1 MRVGSIS
8 SQIVNKDLNNKLTN
22 SVKVETIGS
31 ILPMIVN
38 FTNLH
43 QKKKNLKY
51 ILTLK
56 THMLTYIYKM

>member
-8 SQIVNKDLNNKLTN
+8 SQIVNRDLNNKLTN
-22 SVKVETIGS
+22 CVKVETIGS

-43 QKKKNLKY
+43 QKKKK
-51 ILTLK
+51 ILNAF
-56 THMLTYIYKM
+56 